1 MTESP
6 IIDDD
11 VIDRFVCSIVR
22 TLFST
27 IFESKEIRPVCFH
40 ADQMIDSLKTLVRN
54 SLNAAKN
61 LTFEKISSLI

>member
-1 MTESP
+1 MTESS

-11 VIDRFVCSIVR
+11 VIDRFERSIVR

-27 IFESKEIRPVCFH
+27 IFELKEIRSVCFH

-54 SLNAAKN
+54 SLNAVRN
-61 LTFEKISSLI
+61 STFEKISSLI